1 MIKKITVIVLFLLLL
16 VTYTFTT
23 APYLQAGDSAEM
35 ATAAITLG
43 VPHQPS
49 YPLYVLPGYILTKLP
64 IPYFPALFPQKIV
77 NYKIDQNNTK
87 SILIYRSGL
96 TSAIS
101 QALTGVFLFLML
113 LELMK
118 YMRLGQSLENESR
131 IGEIL
136 IALVSTVVYSFSET
150 IWLYATK
157 PEVFALNNLFI
168 CSTLYFA
175 FAYLNNKRKKK
186 PNVWF
191 FFWYGLA
198 ISHHQTI
205 IILLPAL
212 ILVQYF
218 KTQNITGERLGKITS
233 RWASYSFEKKFNKLF
248 PYIFFSI
255 LGIIPYCVLLW
266 IFAQRKP
273 LLNWGEISNL
283 VGILRALIRADYGT
297 IGAYLS
303 NTANNTVMVDQI
315 PFFTQH
321 LFSDFSFYTIF
332 LSFVGLIAL
341 YKSSKK
347 IWAIIMTLL
356 TVSGPIF
363 LMYANFSLVGEFSQ
377 ATVVRFY
384 MLPEISLIMLFACCA
399 YLIYR
404 KTAELTIFD
413 KQHSSITTVSKI
425 ILAGLLIA
433 IGVIGLIKN
442 VPLYDNLTYQ
452 YVKTA
457 ITATEPNALILVTG
471 DIPNMT
477 MQYMQAVEG
486 EKKNRIIFSPGQ
498 FHLKWF
504 QKQLKERYP
513 NTKIPDPLP
522 GKQFTSPKQVI
533 DANFEKQPIYI
544 TPEFVEIDPKI
555 QEEYVVWPKG
565 LLLKV
570 EKKGVEYK
578 LENYREE
585 NERIYKD
592 LNLDDFVKLRQRKYQ
607 LESPLIFYY
616 ARHFYNLGAVYN
628 SVHLYD
634 DALREYQRAIAIDPL
649 LSESYKAIGYILWFT
664 PDYPDKNGQL
674 AVEYFNKYLQTTK
687 TVDDQYIAVQN
698 AIKEIIDTSKKEQ
711 EELKKQSEKEAT
723 SSSEATQSAN
733 PSEEPAA
740 E

>member
-1 MIKKITVIVLFLLLL
+1 MIKKITVLLLFLLLL
-16 VTYTFTT
+16 VTYAFTT
-23 APYLQAGDSAEM
+23 TPYLQAGDSAEM

-49 YPLYVLPGYILTKLP
+49 YPLFVLPGYILTKLP
-64 IPYFPALFPQKIV
+64 IPYFPAFIPQSIV
-77 NYKIDQNNTK
+77 NYKVDQNNTK
-87 SILIYRSGL
+87 NILIYRSGL

-101 QALTGVFLFLML
+101 QAFTGMFLFLML
-113 LELMK
+113 LELIK
-118 YMRLGQSLENESR
+118 YIRQNQSLKNEPS

-175 FAYLNNKRKKK
+175 FAYLNNKSRKK
-186 PNVWF
+186 PTVWF
-191 FFWYGLA
+191 FFLYGLA

-205 IILLPAL
+205 IMLLPVL

-218 KTQNITGERLGKITS
+218 KTQGITGEKLGKITS
-233 RWASYSFEKKFNKLF
+233 RWISYPFEKKFNKLF
-248 PYIFFSI
+248 PFMFFSF

-266 IFAQRKP
+266 IFSQRGP
-273 LLNWGEISNL
+273 WLNWGEISNI
-283 VGILRALIRADYGT
+283 VGMVRALIRADYGS

-303 NTANNTVMVDQI
+303 NTANSTVMVDQI

-321 LFSDFSFYTIF
+321 LFSDFSFYAIF

-341 YKSSKK
+341 YKSNKK
-347 IWAIIMTLL
+347 IWAIIMTILI
-356 TVSGPIF
+356 VSGPIF
-363 LMYANFSLVGEFSQ
+363 LMYANFSLSGEFSQ

-384 MLPEISLIMLFACCA
+384 MLPEVALIMLFTCCA
-399 YLIYR
+399 YLIYK

-413 KQHSSITTVSKI
+413 KQQSSITTVSKI
-425 ILAGLLIA
+425 ILASLLIA
-433 IGVIGLIKN
+433 IGVIGLIRN
-442 VPLYDNLTYQ
+442 VPLYDDLTYQ
-452 YVKTA
+452 YAKTA
-457 ITATEPNALILVTG
+457 ITATESNALILVTG

-477 MQYMQAVEG
+477 LQYMQAVEG
-486 EKKNRIIFSPGQ
+486 EKRNRIIFSPGQ

-504 QKQLKERYP
+504 QKQLKKRYP
-513 NTKIPDPLP
+513 NTKIPNPLP

-533 DANFEKQPIYI
+533 DANFDKQPIYI

-555 QEEYVVWPKG
+555 QEEYVLWPKG

-585 NERIYKD
+585 NDKIYNN
-592 LNLDDFVKLRQRKYQ
+592 LNLDDFTKLRQRKYQ

-628 SVHLYD
+628 SVHLYE
-634 DALREYQRAIAIDPL
+634 DALREYQRAIGIDPL

-664 PDYPDKNGQL
+664 PDYPDKNAQL

-698 AIKEIIDTSKKEQ
+698 AIKEIVNSAKKEQ

-733 PSEEPAA
+733 PSEESTS